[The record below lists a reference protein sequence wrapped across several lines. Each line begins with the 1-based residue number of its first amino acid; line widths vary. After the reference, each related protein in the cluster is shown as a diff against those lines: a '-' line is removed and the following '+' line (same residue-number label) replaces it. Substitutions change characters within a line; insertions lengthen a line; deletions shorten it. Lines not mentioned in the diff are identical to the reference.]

1 MRKKKIALLFWFI
14 VLATAIGVGAKML
27 EGTEKKIYSKAQIE
41 EYGMSIS
48 YPLAYEPIIEEIT
61 NKEYIS
67 QTITSSL
74 VGNAKNEDLS
84 LTLVE
89 KVIHAKSSDSGLT
102 LLVEAIKKEKTKKTL
117 EEISKNYITMFRVFN
132 ENLEILESN
141 IEEVEVD
148 GNLAAKVTIYAVA
161 NDITKMPGMVSYL
174 IPMEDREITIA
185 FAGTRE
191 MLKENEKE
199 INKIIKSV
207 KFTELPV
214 NNENVSGEIS
224 GDKINVNEIIENLND
239 ESGNK
244 SGE

>member
-14 VLATAIGVGAKML
+14 VLATAIGVGAKL
-27 EGTEKKIYSKAQIE
+27 LDGTEKKIYGKAKID

-48 YPLAYEPIIEEIT
+48 YPMAYEPIIEEVT
-61 NKEYIS
+61 NKEQIS
-67 QTITSSL
+67 QTITTSL
-74 VGNAKNEDLS
+74 VEETKNEDLS

-102 LLVEAIKKEKTKKTL
+102 LLVEAIKKEKTTKTL

-148 GNLAAKVTIYAVA
+148 GIPAAKVTIHAVA

-191 MLKENEKE
+191 LLRNNEKE

-207 KFTELPV
+207 KFSELPAQP
-214 NNENVSGEIS
+214 NVSGETS
-224 GDKINVNEIIENLND
+224 GDKINVNEIIENINN

>member
-14 VLATAIGVGAKML
+14 VLATAIGVGAKLL
-27 EGTEKKIYSKAQIE
+27 EGTEKKIYGKAKID

-48 YPLAYEPIIEEIT
+48 YPMAYEPIIEEAT
-61 NKEYIS
+61 NKEQIS

-74 VGNAKNEDLS
+74 VEETQNEDLAI
-84 LTLVE
+84 TLVE

-102 LLVEAIKKEKTKKTL
+102 LLVEAIKKEKTTKTL

-148 GNLAAKVTIYAVA
+148 GILAAKVTIYAVA
-161 NDITKMPGMVSYL
+161 NDITQMPGMVSYL

-185 FAGTRE
+185 FAGTRDL
-191 MLKENEKE
+191 LKNNEKE

-207 KFTELPV
+207 KFSELPV
-214 NNENVSGEIS
+214 QSDVSGESS
-224 GDKINVNEIIENLND
+224 GDKINVNEIIENINN